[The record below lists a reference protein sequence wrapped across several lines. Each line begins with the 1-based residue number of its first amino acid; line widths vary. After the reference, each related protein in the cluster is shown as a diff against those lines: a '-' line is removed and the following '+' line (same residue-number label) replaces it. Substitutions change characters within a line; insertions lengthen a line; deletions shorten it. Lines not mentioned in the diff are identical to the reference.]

1 MTDAEMKV
9 RTKAFGIRIVRLFR
23 ALPHSE
29 EARIIGP
36 QLLRSGTSVG
46 ANYRAV
52 CRSRSRQEFIAKLGL
67 VLEETDETLFWLEM
81 LAHCNMVAAT
91 RLKILIR
98 AANELTCIFVASLT
112 RAKKVRELTEP

>member
-29 EARIIGP
+29 DARIIGR
-36 QLLRSGTSVG
+36 QILRSGTSVG

-67 VLEETDETLFWLEM
+67 VLEETDETMFWLEM
-81 LAHCNMVAAT
+81 LADRNIVAGT
-91 RLKILIR
+91 RLKSLIR
-98 AANELTCIFVASLT
+98 EANELTASSWRL
-112 RAKKVRELTEP
+112 

>member
-29 EARIIGP
+29 DARIIGR
-36 QLLRSGTSVG
+36 QILRSGTSVG

-67 VLEETDETLFWLEM
+67 VLEETDEMLFWLEM
-81 LAHCNMVAAT
+81 LAHCNMVAGT
-91 RLKILIR
+91 RLKTQIR
-98 AANELTCIFVASLT
+98 AATS
-112 RAKKVRELTEP
+112 

>member
-29 EARIIGP
+29 DARIIGR
-36 QLLRSGTSVG
+36 QILRSGTSVG

-67 VLEETDETLFWLEM
+67 VLEDTDETVFWLAM
-81 LAHCNMVAAT
+81 LADCNSGWNQAE
-91 RLKILIR
+91 
-98 AANELTCIFVASLT
+98 NPNQSGE
-112 RAKKVRELTEP
+112 

>member
-29 EARIIGP
+29 GARIIGR
-36 QLLRSGTSVG
+36 QILRSGTSVG
-46 ANYRAV
+46 ANYRAA
-52 CRSRSRQEFIAKLGL
+52 CRSGSREEFIAKLGL
-67 VLEETDETLFWLEM
+67 VLEETDETVFWLQM
-81 LAHCNMVAAT
+81 LADCNIVAGT
-91 RLKILIR
+91 RLKSLIR

-112 RAKKVRELTEP
+112 RAKKVRELTGP

>member
-67 VLEETDETLFWLEM
+67 VLEETDETVFWLEM
-81 LAHCNMVAAT
+81 LADCNSGWNQAE
-91 RLKILIR
+91 
-98 AANELTCIFVASLT
+98 NPNQSGE
-112 RAKKVRELTEP
+112 